1 MEIYNRSGQLV
12 LDVDVDDESYRYRAI
27 MGDNNLTLKYALAE
41 HVELPVGSYCEYQG
55 ERYTLE
61 RPESFKMQHSRYF
74 DYTVTFEA
82 YQAKAKIWKF
92 RNPVDGRLK
101 FPLTAKPIEH
111 LQMFVDN
118 MNRRDSGWTVG
129 DCIGGVEHL
138 ISYDHDYCW
147 DALTKMATEFDTEFE
162 IVGKRVSLH
171 RVEYNKSN
179 PLPLSYGR
187 GNGFKA
193 GLGRDK
199 TSNSTPVEILYA
211 QGGDRNIDRSKYCNS
226 ELLLPK
232 GQTIGYDG
240 VHFEDE
246 TGYNSTN
253 ARKYIVDDLGL
264 SIRRADKDLS
274 TLAEDSIDCS
284 DIYPKRVGT
293 VSSVIE
299 VNADKHFY
307 DFCDDSIPDGLN
319 YEDCIIAG
327 EKPTVIFQSGILSGR
342 EFEVKYYHDEK
353 TVGGVKKSARRFE
366 IVPQE
371 IDGIT
376 MPDSTFKPRTGDTYA
391 VFKVMLPLAYIRDN
405 TTKSGAE
412 WEMFRKAVKY
422 MFDNEEQK
430 YTFTGELDGIWAK
443 KDWANIGG
451 RIVLGGYI
459 LFTDER
465 FQKKG
470 VLLRITAIKDYVNK
484 PHSPAIELS
493 NDTVGS
499 SFAGDIKKLESTE
512 VLIDSNHRDALQYT
526 KRRFRDA
533 QETMSML
540 ESSLLE
546 NFTGSVTPIT
556 VQTMAMLVGD
566 ESLQFR
572 FVNSRATPQPAS
584 HSFIYDKDTKQLTTA
599 GGIIQH
605 LTLGISSISSDHAA
619 SDYKFWD
626 VSSYTSSR
634 LDDGDRKYYL
644 YIRASKS
651 AQTAEFVLS
660 EAAIKMEGVNGYY
673 HFLVGLLNSE
683 YDGERNFVTLYGYT
697 EVLPGRVTTDRVV
710 SGDGQSYFDMA
721 GNALKLG
728 SSGSGY
734 ALDYNSQGD
743 GKLRLRGTLVQ
754 SESGNESYLGCFR
767 GEYNSSYTYYNGD
780 EVTYTY
786 EGDTSTYRYVHSTA
800 GKGHAPTDT
809 LYWQVIAAGS
819 KGADGTSVKII
830 GQAAGHYSTMAEA
843 RAKLTV
849 ETIKYGTGDSAH
861 ARRVGQYGIVDTN
874 EDEPEQ
880 AKKST
885 WYAYRS
891 PNGAMNVGGE
901 EDGSLITY
909 KANAG
914 DGFILK
920 STGHLYIANDTGWQ
934 DVGLIKGD
942 KGDAGATGATGNYTE
957 LRFAING
964 STSTPPALDTAALDP
979 SGWSTATPTVGK
991 GEYMWVTHAVKT
1003 GDGKSLVSGW
1013 SVPYRATPQDG
1024 QDGKNGDSPVMV
1036 YRGVYDSSKTYYGN
1050 NSRLDCVKHGTEY
1063 YIARI
1068 DAGEF
1073 SSPAPP
1079 DASKWNDFGA
1089 NFESIATNLLL
1100 AEGANIGDWFIS
1112 EGKIVSTLD
1121 DGNKIEL
1128 DAKKRTITIYSSST
1142 GGDYIDDTENRNI
1155 NTTLKLDADNAVVE
1169 VRNDNGVSYMS
1180 SSGILAN
1187 RAGTQCVDATTGM
1200 THKAAVCGI
1209 GRGNLAKS
1217 PWEFNKDEALLA
1229 GVYGYASNYGTAP
1242 SYGGYFYNL
1251 KVNGLC
1257 LNTKYIDSS
1266 GVYLTDSHSYIVGL
1280 TNVQSTVYLPAS
1292 SRQGQTILFKQIG
1305 TGYMRVYPRSGQRIY
1320 DDNTVNDY
1328 YDVNDGQMMLATFTT
1343 FYQSTNNTYTKIEA
1357 WLVSRMKF

>member
-1 MEIYNRSGQLV
+1 MEIYNSKGEQII
-12 LDVDVDDESYRYRAI
+12 DVEVDDTSYRYRQI
-27 MGDNNLTLKYALAE
+27 SGDNSLTLKYSLTE
-41 HVELPVGSYCEYQG
+41 HVELPIGAYTEYQG
-55 ERYTLE
+55 QRYTLD
-61 RPESFKMQHSRYF
+61 RPESFKMQHSRNF
-74 DYTVTFEA
+74 EYTVIMEA

-101 FPLTAKPIEH
+101 FPLTAKPVEH

-118 MNRRDSGWTVG
+118 MNRRDTGWAVG
-129 DCIGGVEHL
+129 DCIDGVEHL
-138 ISYDHDYCW
+138 ISYDHDYCF
-147 DALTKMATEFDTEFE
+147 DALSKMASEFDTEFE
-162 IVGKRVSLH
+162 IVGKQVSL
-171 RVEYNKSN
+171 RKVEYNKSN
-179 PLPLSYGR
+179 PLPLAYGR

-193 GLGRDK
+193 GLGRDN
-199 TSNSTPVEILYA
+199 TSDSTPAEILYV
-211 QGGDRNIDRSKYCNS
+211 QGGSDNIDRSKYGS
-226 ELLLPK
+226 GELLLPK
-232 GQTIGYDG
+232 GQAISYDG
-240 VHFEDE
+240 EHFEDE
-246 TGYNSTN
+246 AGYNSSTS
-253 ARKYIVDDLGL
+253 RRYLVDDLGL

-274 TLAEDSIDCS
+274 TLAEDSLDCS

-299 VNADKHFY
+299 VNANKHFY
-307 DFCDDSIPDGLN
+307 DFCDDSIPDALN
-319 YEDCIIAG
+319 YADCLIAG
-327 EKPTVIFQSGILSGR
+327 DDKMTVIFQSGMLAGR

-391 VFKVMLPLAYIRDN
+391 VFNVMLPQSYICDN

-412 WEMFRKAVKY
+412 WDMFRKAVMH

-430 YTFTGELDGIWAK
+430 FTFTGELDGIWAK
-443 KDWANIGG
+443 KDWVNIGG

-470 VLLRITAIKDYVNK
+470 VLLRITGIKDYINK
-484 PHSPAIELS
+484 PHSPVIEIS
-493 NDTVGS
+493 NDTVGGGFS
-499 SFAGDIKKLESTE
+499 NEMKKLESTE
-512 VLIDSNHRDALQYT
+512 VLIEDNHRDALQYT

-533 QETMSML
+533 KETMKML
-540 ESSLLE
+540 EASLLD
-546 NFTGSVTPIT
+546 NFTNSVTPIT
-556 VQTMAMLVGD
+556 VQTMSMLVGD

-572 FVNSRATPQPAS
+572 FVGNRTNQQTVA
-584 HSFIYDKDTKQLTTA
+584 HSIVYDNTTKQLSAAA
-599 GGIIQH
+599 GLIQH
-605 LTLGISSISSDHAA
+605 LTLGIKSVSA
-619 SDYKFWD
+619 SHTASEYKYWQ
-626 VSSYTSSR
+626 VSAYTSAR
-634 LDDGDRKYYL
+634 LDDESKKYYL
-644 YIRASKS
+644 YIKASK
-651 AQTAEFVLS
+651 ADETAEFMLS
-660 EAAIKMEGVNGYY
+660 ENAIKIEGVNGYY
-673 HFLVGLLNSE
+673 HFLVGILNSE
-683 YDGERNFVTLYGYT
+683 YDGERSFASLYGFT
-697 EVLPGRVTTDRVV
+697 EVLPGRITTDRIV
-710 SGDGQSYFDMA
+710 SSEGNSYFDMVA
-721 GNALKLG
+721 NAMKLG
-728 SSGSGY
+728 SVF
-734 ALDYNSQGD
+734 DFNSKGD

-786 EGDTSTYRYVHSTA
+786 EGKTSCYRYVNSSSS
-800 GKGHAPTDT
+800 KGHAPTET

-830 GQAAGHYSTMAEA
+830 AQAAGHYSTMAEA
-843 RAKLTV
+843 RANLTI
-849 ETIKYGTGDSAH
+849 ETIKVGSGDSAYE
-861 ARRVGQYGIVDTN
+861 RRVGQYGIVDTN
-874 EDEPEQ
+874 EDESDQ
-880 AKKST
+880 SKKMA
-885 WYAYRS
+885 WYAYRD
-891 PNGAMNVGGE
+891 PNGAVTTTGE
-901 EDGSLITY
+901 DSSLITY

-920 STGHLYIANDTGWQ
+920 STGHLYIANATGWQ

-942 KGDAGATGATGNYTE
+942 KGDTGATGATGNYTE
-957 LRFAING
+957 LRFAVNG
-964 STSTPPALDTAALDP
+964 STSAPPALDTAALNP
-979 SGWSTATPTVGK
+979 SGWSTSTPTVGK

-1003 GDGKSLVSGW
+1003 GDGKSLVSAW

-1024 QDGKNGDSPVMV
+1024 QDGENGDSPVMV

-1089 NFESIATNLLL
+1089 NFESVATNLLL

-1112 EGKIVSTLD
+1112 RGKIVSTLD

-1142 GGDYIDDTENRNI
+1142 GGDFIDDTENRNI
-1155 NTTLKLDADNAVVE
+1155 DTTLKLDADNAVVE

-1180 SSGILAN
+1180 SAGILAN

-1229 GVYGYASNYGTAP
+1229 GVYGYASNDGTAP

-1251 KVNGLC
+1251 RVNGLC

-1280 TNVQSTVYLPAS
+1280 TNVQSIVYLPAS

-1320 DDNTVNDY
+1320 DDDTVNDY
-1328 YDVNDGQMMLATFTT
+1328 YDVNDGQMMIATFTT
-1343 FYQSTNNTYTKIEA
+1343 FYQSVNNTYTKIEA